1 MGLRDPRVDDTPP
14 RGFYTLYASHDSGIE
29 SIGISYIYILRAD
42 KQIERQKAKT
52 RVRHDG
58 TNVTSSWW

>member
-29 SIGISYIYILRAD
+29 SIGSSYIFIYI
-42 KQIERQKAKT
+42 K
-52 RVRHDG
+52 
-58 TNVTSSWW
+58 S